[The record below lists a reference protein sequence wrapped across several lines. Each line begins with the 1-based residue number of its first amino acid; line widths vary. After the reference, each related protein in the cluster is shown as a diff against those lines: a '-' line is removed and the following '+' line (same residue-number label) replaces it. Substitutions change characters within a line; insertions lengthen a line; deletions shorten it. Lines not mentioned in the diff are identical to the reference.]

1 MKRLTLLAQLST
13 EAMQMPLDFLTNHQ
27 GKTMLTKFLA
37 LIRTSLFLSIIL
49 PSTQAI
55 AEYDIDGEWSF
66 TNGISGAAA
75 RIRFNTVG
83 TLAVAKLEIAGR
95 GYANDF
101 ILVGES
107 SNNVIPSLC
116 GDNEFISLCISI
128 NFESNSSANATQN
141 SCSAL
146 PNVEAE
152 CSNPNGTT
160 FLIERPQKLNLSGIW
175 YLGLDEY
182 FSVTHGSDGA
192 ATVDPVLVDGGK
204 IYEGEVYTGNIS
216 IIDGSGSISGPDG
229 RGGVKEFAFISAT
242 DTEAKFK
249 TTSCSGECSGSE
261 DLIDVVRTIVRVG
274 ESPKYSR

>member
-13 EAMQMPLDFLTNHQ
+13 EVMQMPLDFSTNHKA
-27 GKTMLTKFLA
+27 KTMLTKFLA

-83 TLAVAKLEIAGR
+83 TLAVAKLEIAGG

-101 ILVGES
+101 TLVGES

-128 NFESNSSANATQN
+128 NFESNSDLSPDFRTMTSMRFPVNLTGRR
-141 SCSAL
+141 SRYE
-146 PNVEAE
+146 EA
-152 CSNPNGTT
+152 
-160 FLIERPQKLNLSGIW
+160 IHR
-175 YLGLDEY
+175 
-182 FSVTHGSDGA
+182 
-192 ATVDPVLVDGGK
+192 
-204 IYEGEVYTGNIS
+204 
-216 IIDGSGSISGPDG
+216 
-229 RGGVKEFAFISAT
+229 RT
-242 DTEAKFK
+242 DHQGDQEAR
-249 TTSCSGECSGSE
+249 SWHQG
-261 DLIDVVRTIVRVG
+261 
-274 ESPKYSR
+274 